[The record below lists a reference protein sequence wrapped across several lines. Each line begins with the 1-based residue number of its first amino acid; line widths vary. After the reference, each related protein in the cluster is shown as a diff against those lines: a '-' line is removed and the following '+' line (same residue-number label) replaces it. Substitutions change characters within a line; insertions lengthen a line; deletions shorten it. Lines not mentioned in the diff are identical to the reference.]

1 MLVKF
6 WGVRGSMAKPGP
18 TTLQYGGNT
27 SCVEVRSLDGT
38 LVVLDCGTGAHGL
51 GQALLSA
58 GVRPLRGHLLIS
70 HTHWDHIQGI
80 PFFVPLFV
88 KGNEWDVYAPAGLSN
103 KLESTLAGQM
113 EYEYFPVKL
122 GAMGATIRFHDL
134 AEGTFQV
141 GGIKITGQYMNHP
154 GMSMGYRLEA
164 DGGTL
169 VYATDHEPHSRHH
182 LRAGDSLSDD
192 AASVHAQDDAHVRF
206 LSGAD
211 VVIHDAQY
219 TKDEYPAKIGWGH
232 SPAERVVDWCMQARV
247 KRLMLYHHD
256 PLRDD
261 RSLTA
266 LVHRLRRQVGQDG
279 GNLDVGAAAEGESI
293 DVSLVS
299 ASAGALAGQQRSDS
313 APPIAPVVDR
323 IPVLVIAD
331 DDPDMIEAI
340 VGTLRPQGLTI
351 HVCHNGREA
360 VEKAREVR
368 PDLMILDWQMP
379 VMAGIDAC
387 RALRGGSDPALRA
400 VPILFLTSM
409 VSADYTTDAFDAGAT
424 DFLTKPF
431 SPSTLRSKV
440 QQWLIRSRSR

>member
-6 WGVRGSMAKPGP
+6 WGVRGSTAKPGP

-27 SCVEVRSLDGT
+27 SCVEVRAQDGT

-51 GQALLSA
+51 GQALLA
-58 GVRPLRGHLLIS
+58 TGVRPLKGHLLIS

-88 KGNEWDVYAPAGLSN
+88 KGNEWDIYAPAGLGN
-103 KLESTLAGQM
+103 KLEATLAGQM

-122 GAMGATIRFHDL
+122 GELGATIRFHDL
-134 AEGTFQV
+134 PEGSFRC
-141 GGIKITGQYMNHP
+141 GGIHVTGRYMNHP
-154 GMSMGYRLEA
+154 GLSMGYRLEA
-164 DGGTL
+164 DGGSL

-182 LRAGDSLSDD
+182 LRPGESLSESSG
-192 AASVHAQDDAHVRF
+192 SVHAQDDAHVNF
-206 LSGAD
+206 LKNAD
-211 VVIHDAQY
+211 LVIHDAQY

-232 SPAERVVDWCMQARV
+232 SPAERVVDWCMQANV
-247 KRLMLYHHD
+247 GRLMLFHHD

-266 LVHRLRRQVGQDG
+266 LVQKCRRQVGASG
-279 GNLDVGAAAEGESI
+279 GAVEVGAAAEGESF
-293 DVSLVS
+293 DLTARTPGPAVT
-299 ASAGALAGQQRSDS
+299 
-313 APPIAPVVDR
+313 VDR
-323 IPVLVIAD
+323 PRPALPAERQPTLVIAD
-331 DDPDMIEAI
+331 DDPDMQDAI
-340 VGTLRPQGLTI
+340 TGALRPLGFDI
-351 HVCHNGREA
+351 HVCDNGAEA
-360 VEKAREVR
+360 VEKAREVK

-387 RALRGGSDPALRA
+387 KALRADPEPALKA

-409 VSADYTTDAFDAGAT
+409 TAADYTMNAFEAGAT

-431 SPSTLRSKV
+431 SPSSLRSKV
-440 QQWLIRSRSR
+440 QQWVMRARDSART